1 MRRRPRPYRN
11 SKFRRHF
18 PLKICT
24 IRILS
29 SIVLYPR
36 YSPVLALSYLIPL
49 TTYIFNFGNCL
60 KLSGKAVDAASMPLG
75 LFLSSDPAGGAEAVF
90 LLFVECPAAPGAVLG
105 LYPAKLCAA
114 VAISTSDGASSNVI
128 PVHAHKPLPIRVI
141 AEIVY
146 ALAEQRIEYGKVALD
161 LCPRSGE
168 VHGLLHC
175 RFRRTIPPRAVS
187 HVCPY
192 FIRIFCQVY
201 RVNLAANGFF
211 GLAEYLPNQ
220 HIAIAVLDA
229 VSQYREIVL
238 CPRGIGAAIVSLH
251 GAFF

>member
-1 MRRRPRPYRN
+1 MAAG
-11 SKFRRHF
+11 SF
-18 PLKICT
+18 
-24 IRILS
+24 LS
-29 SIVLYPR
+29 RKNISRLLSGISVHAAP
-36 YSPVLALSYLIPL
+36 PALSLLLP
-49 TTYIFNFGNCL
+49 GR
-60 KLSGKAVDAASMPLG
+60 AAGRAESV
-75 LFLSSDPAGGAEAVF
+75 FPA
-90 LLFVECPAAPGAVLG
+90 LVEGRPTAGAVLRG
-105 LYPAKLCAA
+105 YAVELCAA
-114 VAISTSDGASSNVI
+114 VAISTSGGAPSNVI
-128 PVHAHKPLPIRVI
+128 PVHAHKPLPIRVV

-238 CPRGIGAAIVSLH
+238 CPRGIRAAIVSLH